1 MERKLIS
8 IEGTVFNENGDITEE
23 EFLDAFCKFLED
35 KGWHFAGLTREEVD
49 GVWDEYKSYNISE
62 ELENTWNLEFIKT
75 KELLKKEGE

>member
-35 KGWHFAGLTREEVD
+35 KGWHFAGLTRKE
-49 GVWDEYKSYNISE
+49 DE
-62 ELENTWNLEFIKT
+62 
-75 KELLKKEGE
+75 